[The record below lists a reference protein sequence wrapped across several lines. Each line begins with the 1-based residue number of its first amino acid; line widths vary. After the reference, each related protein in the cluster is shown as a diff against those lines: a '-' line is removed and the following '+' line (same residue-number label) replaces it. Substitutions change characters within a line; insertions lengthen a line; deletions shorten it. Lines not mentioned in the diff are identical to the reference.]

1 MPKFLGIDYGEKR
14 IGLATAEGGFGHAQA
29 VTTVGSIDDVVA
41 FISAHGPFENIVFG
55 LPRNMD
61 GDETNQTRLAR
72 EAAGDL
78 SDRLQVEIDFV
89 DEFDTSNIARARL
102 LDSGKAFK
110 QEEIDAEAAA
120 IILDDF
126 LVGLD

>member
-14 IGLATAEGGFGHAQA
+14 IGLATAEGGFGQAQA
-29 VTTVGSIDDVVA
+29 ITTVASIDDVVT
-41 FISAHGPFENIVFG
+41 FIKVHGPFENIVFG

-72 EAAGDL
+72 EAAGEL
-78 SDRLQVEIDFV
+78 SDRLSVEIDFV

-102 LDSGKAFK
+102 LDSGRAFK